1 MAGGVYRLRKV
12 GGGHS
17 GENKYCMYKRMK
29 SQVYIPYIVVLLL
42 VAIVARLYK
51 VTCDCQLM

>member
-17 GENKYCMYKRMK
+17 GESKHCMYKRMK
-29 SQVYIPYIVVLLL
+29 SQMYIPYIVVLLL
-42 VAIVARLYK
+42 VGIVARLYK